1 MPASAAP
8 PQATRFGRYR
18 LLEQLGAGGM
28 AVVHRA
34 IVDGPEGFQ
43 RTVVVKRILPEL
55 SKNPKFVKMFLAEAR
70 LCALLH
76 HPTIVQVNDLG
87 EVDGDYF
94 LAMEFVDGVDLSSLL
109 RHAFD
114 LRRPM
119 PPGVACYI
127 AAEIASALAY
137 AHALTDDAGRP
148 LAIVHRDV
156 SPSNIRVTPLGGL
169 KLLDFGIARAAG
181 HLRDERTL
189 TGTLKGKISYMSPE
203 QADGQPVDR
212 RTDVFALGIVLYECL
227 TLERLFRGEDDFETL
242 RLVREAKVWPPSS
255 VRPDLDADVDAVVAR
270 MLARTPEARYQS
282 CDEVAQALEPIVRRL
297 DGDAAALRRYLQ
309 ELGPIAARA
318 EPPSQATT
326 PAKASATPRTVTRSS
341 GELRPS
347 GAPGERGW
355 LWPVLAALVM
365 AGGLGGVFALSRTP
379 PAEKAPPE
387 KSSAPPEKFASKEPP
402 APPRA
407 AEKVDPPAAK
417 TIQLSI
423 AGPTGAEV
431 FLDGKSI
438 GKLPLDTPLEPAPHA
453 RTLLVKR
460 AGYDPW
466 TATFDGARD
475 QHLDA
480 KLHKRAAKSTEVI
493 KDPFGK

>member
-1 MPASAAP
+1 
-8 PQATRFGRYR
+8 
-18 LLEQLGAGGM
+18 
-28 AVVHRA
+28 
-34 IVDGPEGFQ
+34 
-43 RTVVVKRILPEL
+43 
-55 SKNPKFVKMFLAEAR
+55 
-70 LCALLH
+70 
-76 HPTIVQVNDLG
+76 
-87 EVDGDYF
+87 
-94 LAMEFVDGVDLSSLL
+94 
-109 RHAFD
+109 
-114 LRRPM
+114 M

-255 VRPDLDADVDAVVAR
+255 VRPELDADVDAVVAR
-270 MLARTPEARYQS
+270 MLARAPEARYQS

-297 DGDAAALRRYLQ
+297 DGDAAALRRWLQ

-326 PAKASATPRTVTRSS
+326 PAKAGATPRTVTRSS

-365 AGGLGGVFALSRTP
+365 AGGLGGVFALSRRP
-379 PAEKAPPE
+379 PAEKPPPE
-387 KSSAPPEKFASKEPP
+387 KSAPEKPHAPEKSA

-407 AEKVDPPAAK
+407 EEIAPPTPK
-417 TIQLSI
+417 STQLSI
-423 AGPTGAEV
+423 TGPTGAEV

-438 GKLPLDTPLEPAPHA
+438 GKLPLDTLLDPLARP
-453 RTLLVKR
+453 RTLLIKR
-460 AGYDPW
+460 AGYEPW
-466 TATFDGARD
+466 TTTFDGARD

-480 KLHKRAAKSTEVI
+480 RLHKRAIKSHEVI
-493 KDPFGK
+493 KDPFAGDKNRTD